1 MSDGHF
7 DIIEGLMNNIQKGIK
22 EDFGIEFANQDLL
35 LEAFTQGN
43 YLNEHPEEKGRDY
56 QRLEFLGDSV
66 MQLIVADYLFTRYPA
81 WEEGQLT
88 EMRIAMVQSKSFSHF
103 ARLAG
108 FNRYIRLGKGEELS
122 GARNRDSLLEDIWE
136 AFIGAL
142 YKDQGAKAV
151 FTFLNKAFF
160 PAIDE
165 GFFEEF
171 IDYKSKLQE
180 LLQKAGSVDIE
191 YKVENEDLSDPQKP
205 HFEVTVFINDK
216 AIGSGSGRSI
226 KIAEKRAAKK
236 AYQDVTPR

>member
-1 MSDGHF
+1 
-7 DIIEGLMNNIQKGIK
+7 
-22 EDFGIEFANQDLL
+22 
-35 LEAFTQGN
+35 
-43 YLNEHPEEKGRDY
+43 Y

-66 MQLIVADYLFTRYPA
+66 MQLIVADYLFTRYPN

-142 YKDQGAKAV
+142 YKDQGSKSV
-151 FTFLNKAFF
+151 FVFLNKAFF

-191 YKVENEDLSDPQKP
+191 
-205 HFEVTVFINDK
+205 
-216 AIGSGSGRSI
+216 
-226 KIAEKRAAKK
+226 
-236 AYQDVTPR
+236 